1 MSSVLI
7 VLGVLAAIVVLA
19 FGTAFLRLRSG
30 APAPSA
36 PPTADRPE
44 EAGEAPSRR
53 GGFAK
58 RRAASE
64 REAPPQS
71 TPEPAPEPDASEEEF
86 SPSPGGLAGGIG
98 GESGASQASP
108 DGFGSSAGDDADS
121 RGAPER
127 NDDEWNA
134 PAPAPSSP
142 DQAVQE
148 SPVSDDVSF
157 TTFAPQ
163 GAAPETD
170 FLIQVWVHA
179 DAQIDRVRALAGMSD
194 DTGEERPSQ
203 PLAEAVERGARLQVS
218 IEGGGLQI
226 DEPVC
231 TLIWR
236 GEPVTAHFKARLP
249 SDISEAALAR
259 VRVFIA
265 DTPVGSAIVRIARAA
280 EAAGP
285 DVVEVGARR
294 YRTAFLSYARDD
306 LPRVL
311 EHHQSLAAVGLEVFQ
326 DVLGLEPGERWERKL
341 FESID
346 QCDVFLIYWSSA
358 AAQSE
363 FVQREI
369 EHALAVRNA
378 SPDARPDIIPVVL
391 ETPPPLPPE
400 SLADIHFDD
409 PIRRLILATS

>member
-1 MSSVLI
+1 MTSVLI
-7 VLGVLAAIVVLA
+7 VLGVLAGIVVLA
-19 FGTAFLRLRSG
+19 IGTAFLRLRPSRSAPRERG
-30 APAPSA
+30 SARDAARTDRAPRRKAASERAAPPQAEPEAGEDERAPDLEGGVGGAADAAPDGFGASNAPGGDALSAPEAPAPSV
-36 PPTADRPE
+36 
-44 EAGEAPSRR
+44 
-53 GGFAK
+53 
-58 RRAASE
+58 AA
-64 REAPPQS
+64 
-71 TPEPAPEPDASEEEF
+71 
-86 SPSPGGLAGGIG
+86 
-98 GESGASQASP
+98 
-108 DGFGSSAGDDADS
+108 
-121 RGAPER
+121 
-127 NDDEWNA
+127 
-134 PAPAPSSP
+134 
-142 DQAVQE
+142 AVQE
-148 SPVSDDVSF
+148 ESAGADDVSF

-163 GAAPETD
+163 SADVETE
-170 FLIQVWVHA
+170 FLIQVWVHGE
-179 DAQIDRVRALAGMSD
+179 AQLERVRALAGMTD
-194 DTGEERPSQ
+194 DSAVERPSQ

-218 IEGGGLQI
+218 IEGGALEI

-236 GEPVTAHFKARLP
+236 GEPVTAHFRARLS
-249 SDISEAALAR
+249 SDLSDAAALAR

-265 DTPVGSAIVRIARAA
+265 DTPVGSAVVRIARVANVA
-280 EAAGP
+280 DP

-294 YRTAFLSYARDD
+294 YRTAFLSYARED

-341 FESID
+341 FEHID

-358 AAQSE
+358 AARSE

-369 EHALAVRNA
+369 EHALSVRNA
-378 SPDARPDIIPVVL
+378 SPEARPDIIPVVL